1 METIYQLGNKMIKGL
16 KKEKVIAGEVILINK
31 LTGKITKLGKSF
43 TQASNYDAMG
53 AHALKTE
60 LAPIVIMA
68 SNRGWEGS
76 SRALNTKAHT
86 VSQ

>member
-1 METIYQLGNKMIKGL
+1 MKTSNMETIYQLGNKMIKGL

-53 AHALKTE
+53 AHVRSVKS
-60 LAPIVIMA
+60 IDWNI
-68 SNRGWEGS
+68 S
-76 SRALNTKAHT
+76 S
-86 VSQ
+86 